1 MGCVIEGKYCR
12 LDYSHFPELHNRA
25 GQLQEYFDIKYP
37 RILELAQLSFRQRI
51 NISMKK
57 DPNLDAASWD
67 DNIKFNPDRVH
78 VADKGF
84 LIHEG
89 THVAQN
95 FRQCSEWLMQAM
107 AEYVRLKLGW
117 DNPECLYD
125 FRSSMICRSSGLH
138 EQPSYWVW
146 ADFYKWLTERYTN
159 KGDLLVDF
167 TAALKKDPPDNEEGF
182 LIEAFG
188 KPSCQ
193 LWMEYVGV
201 RLG

>member
-1 MGCVIEGKYCR
+1 MSGVIEGKYCR
-12 LDYSHFPELHNRA
+12 LDYSDFPSGEPRAKELVD
-25 GQLQEYFDIKYP
+25 YFDMKYP
-37 RILELAQLSFRQRI
+37 RILKLVGLAFREHVSI
-51 NISMKK
+51 FMKK

-95 FRQCSEWLMQAM
+95 FRQCSEWLREAM

-117 DNPECLYD
+117 DNPKCCYH
-125 FRSSMICRSSGLH
+125 FRPSMICRSSGLH
-138 EQPSYWVW
+138 EQHYWVW
-146 ADFYKWLTERYTN
+146 ADFFKWLTERYAN

-182 LIEAFG
+182 LTEAFG

-193 LWMEYVGV
+193 LWMEYVGL